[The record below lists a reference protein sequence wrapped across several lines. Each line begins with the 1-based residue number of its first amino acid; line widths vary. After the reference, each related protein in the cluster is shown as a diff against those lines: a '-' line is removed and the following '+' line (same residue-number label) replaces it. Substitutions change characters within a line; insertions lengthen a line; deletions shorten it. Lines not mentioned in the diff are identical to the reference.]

1 MFRLVQAGYDEQG
14 REQLGGKMVGTK
26 KWIGP
31 AGENLDLPFMPRAR

>member
-1 MFRLVQAGYDEQG
+1 LGLRISRRPVVPGYDEQG

-31 AGENLDLPFMPRAR
+31 AGEIVDSP